1 MVSLK
6 LQKRLAASVL
16 GCGLRKVWL
25 DPNEVNE
32 ISMANSSEF
41 NLYWDTFWPCDIVAV
56 AAWLEAASAVL
67 QGRHS
72 SDPAGVCYF
81 ERCFRPPINRAAG
94 AKAAEEQQHW
104 QQQHTR
110 VATAY
115 AAMQPA

>member
-41 NLYWDTFWPCDIVAV
+41 SCFCNYFRACDIVAV
-56 AAWLEAASAVL
+56 AACLEAASAVL
-67 QGRHS
+67 QGEHS
-72 SDPAGVCYF
+72 SDPAGVGYF
-81 ERCFRPPINRAAG
+81 RRSVDQSIKGAAG
-94 AKAAEEQQHW
+94 AEAALEQQQW

-110 VATAY
+110 ACHT
-115 AAMQPA
+115 